1 MCLLPATYGQPQTAD
16 QQVSSPFPELL
27 PLPAQPKPSLVR
39 GPSAAGWS
47 VCWPLIQH
55 SVGSRLGWF
64 RARHD
69 HGERRRKGVE
79 LELLLPAASLKPFG
93 TTKRSSRPQPR
104 RTGMGIVS
112 RLVRGSHVRPALRD
126 TVTAGQGEEEE
137 EFSDKKQR

>member
-1 MCLLPATYGQPQTAD
+1 MTTASG
-16 QQVSSPFPELL
+16 VGK
-27 PLPAQPKPSLVR
+27 A
-39 GPSAAGWS
+39 WS
-47 VCWPLIQH
+47 WSFSC
-55 SVGSRLGWF
+55 
-64 RARHD
+64 
-69 HGERRRKGVE
+69 
-79 LELLLPAASLKPFG
+79 LPAASLKPFG